1 MQYIKDQ
8 LKYHGYNYGVYCQE
22 MAQENG
28 IIPHIDLSAAAVQL
42 FLNIPILIIKTNYI
56 HNPTSNKKEWFCT
69 GHEALGTTR
78 DLDIHSYKIIIV
90 DNNDGFVGATAPI
103 PITHLKEDMISMID
117 NLKYSIESVHTV
129 LEAVPK
135 GTQFYKSTTRVL
147 NYLTAAQQLSSS
159 TNTTT
164 GTAGIALF
172 DTMAPVPPMHSGIP
186 SKKRKRAVSTVT
198 SDRVDA
204 DRPAATQMDPEAKF
218 ADQVPSP
225 VASCKL
231 HILADL
237 DSVAISDFR
246 SGIATDLRSA
256 A

>member
-1 MQYIKDQ
+1 MQYIKDK

-22 MAQENG
+22 MVKENG

-42 FLNIPILIIKTNYI
+42 FLNIPILIIQTNYI

-69 GHEALGTTR
+69 AHEALGTTI
-78 DLDIHSYKIIIV
+78 DLDIHSYKIIII
-90 DNNDGFVGATAPI
+90 DNNEGFVEVTASI
-103 PITHLKEDMISMID
+103 PITHLKKDMISMVD
-117 NLKYSIESVHTV
+117 NLKYTIESVHTV

-135 GTQFYKSTTRVL
+135 GTQFYKSTTRVF

-172 DTMAPVPPMHSGIP
+172 DTLVLVPLMHSGIP

-198 SDRVDA
+198 SDQVDA
-204 DRPAATQMDPEAKF
+204 DRPAATQMDPEVKF
-218 ADQVPSP
+218 ADQVSSP

-237 DSVAISDFR
+237 KSVAISDFR
-246 SGIATDLRSA
+246 SGIATNLRLA